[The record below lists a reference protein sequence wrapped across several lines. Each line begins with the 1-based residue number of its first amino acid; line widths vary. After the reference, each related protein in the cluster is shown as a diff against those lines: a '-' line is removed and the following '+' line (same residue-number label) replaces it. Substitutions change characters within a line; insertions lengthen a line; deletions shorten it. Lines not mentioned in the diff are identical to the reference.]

1 VRGHRLIMLDDTDIN
16 EQGHIR
22 GAVIASQNRSGA

>member
-1 VRGHRLIMLDDTDIN
+1 MLGDTDIN